1 MLQRIAD
8 SEELREAIRQQPEMM
23 ADLQLVAELGL
34 PQGCI
39 AAGYIRNFV
48 WDVLHGY
55 TVRTTLQDVDVLYY
69 DPLCL
74 DEEAEKTYDARLR
87 ERNPQL
93 NWSAKNQARMHLRN
107 GTDPYLS
114 VEDAMKRWPETATAV
129 GARLDPEGEVEII
142 APLGLGDL
150 LSLQVRQGPY
160 FHDDA
165 VFKQRV
171 NGKAWLSRWP
181 RLVLVE
187 EEERGRGDTSHMR

>member
-1 MLQRIAD
+1 MLPGIAD
-8 SEELREAIRQQPEMM
+8 AEGLCEAIRQQTEMM
-23 ADLQLVAELGL
+23 ADLRLVAELGL

-55 TVRTTLQDVDVLYY
+55 TVRTPLQDADVLYF

-74 DEEAEKTYDARLR
+74 DEEAEKAYDAKLR
-87 ERNPQL
+87 ERNPRL

-107 GTDPYLS
+107 GAAPYLS

-129 GARLDPEGEVEII
+129 GARLDAEGEVEIL
-142 APLGLGDL
+142 APLGLADL

-165 VFKQRV
+165 VFRQRV

-187 EEERGRGDTSHMR
+187 EEDRGRGDTSQMR

>member
-1 MLQRIAD
+1 MWQKIAD
-8 SEELREAIRQQPEMM
+8 AEGLREAIRQQPEMM

-55 TVRTTLQDVDVLYY
+55 AVWTPLHDVDVLYY
-69 DPLCL
+69 DPLFL
-74 DEEAEKTYDARLR
+74 DEEAEKIYDARLR
-87 ERNPQL
+87 ERNPRL

-107 GTDPYLS
+107 GTAPYLS

-129 GARLDPEGEVEII
+129 GARLDAAGEVELI
-142 APLGLGDL
+142 APLGLTDL

-165 VFKQRV
+165 AFRQRV
-171 NGKAWLSRWP
+171 NGKAWLSHWP

-187 EEERGRGDTSHMR
+187 EEEKGNTHSRSCD